1 MEKLQ
6 APRGIRTHIALFGK
20 RNAGK
25 SSLINALTGQ
35 DIAIVSDQKGTT
47 TDPVYKSIELFPLGP
62 CVLIDTAGLDDI
74 GDLGNL
80 RREKTLEVL
89 TRTDIALY
97 VADAQTGLD
106 ADEQSLLEQ
115 LKEKHIPTL
124 LVWNKADLLNHCPP
138 PAGAFAVSA
147 RTGQGISELIQ
158 ALSQKTPSSTKAPGL
173 LEGLVSAGDLVLL
186 VTPIDASAPKG
197 RLILPQQQVLRALLE
212 IGAPALV
219 VQPEQ
224 LLQAL
229 QCLGREPNLVITDSQ
244 VFAQVAALLPTNIP
258 LTSFSILFAR
268 VKGDLAELVQG
279 AYAISNLKDGDR
291 ILIAEACTHHRQ
303 EDDIGKVKIPRWLL
317 QKTGKDLAFD
327 FCAGLSYGTDLSQY
341 ALVVHCG
348 ACMINRAEML
358 SRIQEAC
365 ENGVPIVNY
374 GVLIA
379 YVTGILE
386 RVLEPIPETSP
397 QGGFTYA

>member
-1 MEKLQ
+1 MDNTQ

-35 DIAIVSDQKGTT
+35 DTAIVSDQKGTT

-62 CVLIDTAGLDDI
+62 CVLIDTAGLDDT
-74 GDLGNL
+74 GDLGKL
-80 RREKTLEVL
+80 RREKSLEVL

-97 VADAQTGLD
+97 VADATTGLD
-106 ADEQSLLEQ
+106 ADEQDLLRE
-115 LKEKHIPTL
+115 LREKSIPTL
-124 LVWNKADLLNHCPP
+124 LVWNKSELGGICPP
-138 PAGAFAVSA
+138 PPGAFSVSA
-147 RTGQGISELIQ
+147 TTGLGIPELVQ
-158 ALSQKTPSSTKAPGL
+158 ALSHQSPSATKAPGL
-173 LEGLVSAGDLVLL
+173 LEGLVAPGDLVLL

-212 IGAPALV
+212 IGAPAMV

-224 LLQAL
+224 LTPAL
-229 QCLGREPNLVITDSQ
+229 SALGRTPNLVITDSQ
-244 VFAQVAALLPTNIP
+244 VFAKVAAELPEDIP

-268 VKGDLAELVQG
+268 AKGDLAELVQG
-279 AYAISNLKDGDR
+279 ARAIAHLQDGDR

-303 EDDIGKVKIPRWLL
+303 EDDIGKVKIPRWLR
-317 QKTGKDLAFD
+317 QKTGKELEFD
-327 FCAGLSYGTDLSQY
+327 FSAGLSYGTDLSQY

-358 SRIQEAC
+358 SRIEEARN
-365 ENGVPIVNY
+365 NGVPIVNY

-379 YVTGILE
+379 CVTGILD
-386 RVLEPIPETSP
+386 RVLEPIPNAAKGE
-397 QGGFTYA
+397 ACHA

>member
-1 MEKLQ
+1 MNNTQ

-62 CVLIDTAGLDDI
+62 CVLIDTAGLDDT
-74 GDLGNL
+74 GDLGKL
-80 RREKTLEVL
+80 RREKSLEVL

-97 VADAQTGLD
+97 VADATTGLD
-106 ADEQSLLEQ
+106 LDEQDLLRE
-115 LKEKHIPTL
+115 LRKKNIPTL
-124 LVWNKADLLNHCPP
+124 LVWNKSELSGICPP
-138 PAGAFAVSA
+138 PPGAFSVSA
-147 RTGQGISELIQ
+147 TTRLGIPELIQ
-158 ALSQKTPSSTKAPGL
+158 ALSHQSPSATKSPGL
-173 LEGLVSAGDLVLL
+173 LEGLVAPGDLVLL
-186 VTPIDASAPKG
+186 VTPIDSSAPKG

-212 IGAPALV
+212 IGAPAMV

-224 LLQAL
+224 LTPAL
-229 QCLGREPNLVITDSQ
+229 SALGRTPNLVITDSQ
-244 VFAQVAALLPTNIP
+244 VFAKVAAELPADIP

-268 VKGDLAELVQG
+268 AKGDLAELVQG
-279 AYAISNLKDGDR
+279 ARAIAHLQDGDR

-303 EDDIGKVKIPRWLL
+303 EDDIGKVKIPRWLR
-317 QKTGKDLAFD
+317 QKTGKELDFD

-358 SRIQEAC
+358 SRIEEARSS
-365 ENGVPIVNY
+365 GVPIVNY

-379 YVTGILE
+379 CVTGILD
-386 RVLEPIPETSP
+386 RVLEPIPNAVK
-397 QGGFTYA
+397 GGASHA